1 MGVGYV
7 LDIKKLSFEEKLVF
21 ITSISLMLPY
31 YIGATV
37 LILNFIYIIKSQKLD
52 SFIVNSEENKWL
64 MGFIL
69 YSFVASIIFQNYL
82 GLLATFGILVFFVFF
97 IYNTRYLS
105 QKLVESI
112 LTTMILISSVW
123 FLNTIFKAAFVFF
136 LSGEGIDGFL
146 KFISFNRADSVF
158 FNPNYYGMVG
168 DFMFLIGLKRYIDNQ
183 DKRIKFLYGAYL
195 VIAAMA
201 VYLSGSRGAQI
212 ALIFGALALSINLK
226 DYKTTNLLILGITV
240 GLGLVI
246 ITGNMANTRLAT
258 VTQDYGL
265 RRSIWGSSIRF
276 INKHMLIGAGPLG
289 IQAVY
294 DLIRSREVIHSHNIL
309 LDFLVNYGLT
319 GMVLIYPF
327 AQAIIDRIN
336 KIKNSEQFGLIFAL
350 TVTILIHGI
359 VDVTIFWHQTAFIY
373 FLLVFSA
380 AGSPVA
386 EFSTI
391 KVSELKPVVRASAS
405 GNFRNIG

>member
-1 MGVGYV
+1 M

-31 YIGATV
+31 YVGATV
-37 LILNFIYIIKSQKLD
+37 LILNFIYIVKSQKLD
-52 SFIVNSEENKWL
+52 SLIVNSEENKWL

-69 YSFVASIIFQNYL
+69 YSFVVSIIFQNYL

-168 DFMFLIGLKRYIDNQ
+168 DFMFLIGLKRYIDNHE
-183 DKRIKFLYGAYL
+183 KRIKFLYGTYL

>member
-1 MGVGYV
+1 M

-246 ITGNMANTRLAT
+246 VTGNMANTRLAT

>member
-31 YIGATV
+31 YVGATV
-37 LILNFIYIIKSQKLD
+37 LILNFIYIVKSQKLD
-52 SFIVNSEENKWL
+52 SLIVNSEENKWL

-69 YSFVASIIFQNYL
+69 YSFVVSIIFQNYL

-168 DFMFLIGLKRYIDNQ
+168 DFMFLIGLKRYIDNH

-246 ITGNMANTRLAT
+246 VTGNMANTRLAT

-294 DLIRSREVIHSHNIL
+294 DLIRSREVIHSHNVL
-309 LDFLVNYGLT
+309 LDFLVNYGLI

-380 AGSPVA
+380 AGSPVTQ
-386 EFSTI
+386 FSTI

>member
-7 LDIKKLSFEEKLVF
+7 LDIRKLSFEEKLVF
-21 ITSISLMLPY
+21 ITSISLMLPF

-52 SFIVNSEENKWL
+52 SFIVSSEENRWL

-69 YSFVASIIFQNYL
+69 YSFIVCIIFKNYL
-82 GLLATFGILVFFVFF
+82 GILATFGILVFFVFF

-105 QKLVESI
+105 QDLVESI
-112 LTTMILISSVW
+112 LTALILISSIW
-123 FLNTIFKAAFVFF
+123 FLNTILKAAFVFF

-168 DFMFLIGLKRYIDNQ
+168 DFMFLIGLKRYIENQ
-183 DKRIKFLYGAYL
+183 DKRKKLFYGAYL
-195 VIAAMA
+195 VLAAMA

-212 ALIFGALALSINLK
+212 ALVFGALTLAISLK

-246 ITGNMANTRLAT
+246 VTGNMANTRLAT
-258 VTQDYGL
+258 VAQDYGL

-294 DLIRSREVIHSHNIL
+294 DLIKSREVIHSHNIL
-309 LDFLVNYGLT
+309 LDFLVNYGLI
-319 GMVLIYPF
+319 GMILIYPF
-327 AQAIIDRIN
+327 AQGIIDRLKRIR
-336 KIKNSEQFGLIFAL
+336 NSEQFGLIIAL
-350 TVTILIHGI
+350 TVTILVHGI

-380 AGSPVA
+380 AGSPVTQY
-386 EFSTI
+386 SSV
-391 KVSELKPVVRASAS
+391 KVSELKPVIRASAS
-405 GNFRNIG
+405 GYFRNLG

>member
-246 ITGNMANTRLAT
+246 VTGNMANTRLAT

>member
-1 MGVGYV
+1 M

-31 YIGATV
+31 YVGATV
-37 LILNFIYIIKSQKLD
+37 LILNFIYIVKSQKLD
-52 SFIVNSEENKWL
+52 SLIVNSEENKWL

-69 YSFVASIIFQNYL
+69 YSFVVSIIFQNYL

-168 DFMFLIGLKRYIDNQ
+168 DFMFLIGLKRYIDNH

-246 ITGNMANTRLAT
+246 VTGNMANTRLAT

-294 DLIRSREVIHSHNIL
+294 DLIRSREVIHSHNVL
-309 LDFLVNYGLT
+309 LDFLVNYGLI

-380 AGSPVA
+380 AGSPVTQ
-386 EFSTI
+386 FSTI

>member
-37 LILNFIYIIKSQKLD
+37 LLLNFIYIVKSQKLD

-69 YSFVASIIFQNYL
+69 YSFISCIIFQNYL
-82 GLLATFGILVFFVFF
+82 GLLATFGVLVFFVFF

-105 QKLVESI
+105 QNLVESV
-112 LTTMILISSVW
+112 LTAMILISSVW
-123 FLNTIFKAAFVFF
+123 FLNTIFKAAYVFF
-136 LSGEGIDGFL
+136 LSGEGVDGFL

-168 DFMFLIGLKRYIDNQ
+168 DFMFLIGLKRYIENQ
-183 DKRIKFLYGAYL
+183 DKGKRFLYGVYL
-195 VIAAMA
+195 LLAAMA

-212 ALIFGALALSINLK
+212 ALIFGALTLSINLK

-246 ITGNMANTRLAT
+246 VTGNMANTRLAT

-309 LDFLVNYGLT
+309 LDFLVNYGLI
-319 GMVLIYPF
+319 GLVLIYPF
-327 AQAIIDRIN
+327 AQSIIDRVN
-336 KIKNSEQFGLIFAL
+336 KIRNSEQFGLIFAL
-350 TVTILIHGI
+350 TVTILVHGI

-386 EFSTI
+386 QFSTI

>member
-1 MGVGYV
+1 M